1 MCPHLFVFLP
11 DCCGVATC
19 QTMPRHWLLRMGHHS
34 TSKWDWFYSTRAW
47 KQCRAGYLSQ
57 HPYCE
62 RCLREGIVRPAQH
75 VHHKQYLTA
84 ESVND
89 PKIALNWDNLEALC
103 IRHHNAEH
111 YRRSEILQND
121 LYFDENGDITTFSS
135 SHDATTDGDNTET
148 GGS

>member
-1 MCPHLFVFLP
+1 MSH
-11 DCCGVATC
+11 
-19 QTMPRHWLLRMGHHS
+19 RS

-47 KQCRAGYLSQ
+47 KRCRAGYLSQ

-62 RCLREGIVRPAQH
+62 RCLREGIVTPAQH

-84 ESVND
+84 ESVNN

-111 YRRSEILQND
+111 YRRSEILQSD
-121 LYFDENGDITTFSS
+121 LYFDENGNLTMFSG
-135 SHDATTDGDNTET
+135 SHDDQKGVGITEP
-148 GGS
+148 GGSQNF

>member
-1 MCPHLFVFLP
+1 MSH
-11 DCCGVATC
+11 
-19 QTMPRHWLLRMGHHS
+19 RS

-47 KQCRAGYLSQ
+47 KRCRAGYLSQ

-62 RCLREGIVRPAQH
+62 RCLREGIVTPAQH

-111 YRRSEILQND
+111 YRRSEILQSD
-121 LYFDENGDITTFSS
+121 LYFDENGNLTMFSGSRDDQNGDGIT
-135 SHDATTDGDNTET
+135 EP
-148 GGS
+148 GGSQNF

>member
-1 MCPHLFVFLP
+1 MSH
-11 DCCGVATC
+11 
-19 QTMPRHWLLRMGHHS
+19 RS

-47 KQCRAGYLSQ
+47 KRCRAGYLSQ

-62 RCLREGIVRPAQH
+62 RCLREGIVTPAQH

-111 YRRSEILQND
+111 YRRSEILQSD
-121 LYFDENGDITTFSS
+121 LYFDENGNLKMFSG
-135 SHDATTDGDNTET
+135 SHDDQKGVGITEP

>member
-1 MCPHLFVFLP
+1 M
-11 DCCGVATC
+11 
-19 QTMPRHWLLRMGHHS
+19 HHN
-34 TSKWDWFYSTRAW
+34 
-47 KQCRAGYLSQ
+47 
-57 HPYCE
+57 
-62 RCLREGIVRPAQH
+62 
-75 VHHKQYLTA
+75 QYLTA

-111 YRRSEILQND
+111 YRQSEILQSD

>member
-1 MCPHLFVFLP
+1 MSH
-11 DCCGVATC
+11 
-19 QTMPRHWLLRMGHHS
+19 RS

-62 RCLREGIVRPAQH
+62 RCLREGIVTPAQH
-75 VHHKQYLTA
+75 VHHKKYLTA
-84 ESVND
+84 ESVHD

-111 YRRSEILQND
+111 YRRSEILQSD
-121 LYFDENGDITTFSS
+121 LYFDENGNLTMFSG
-135 SHDATTDGDNTET
+135 SHDDQKGVGITEP
-148 GGS
+148 GGSQNF